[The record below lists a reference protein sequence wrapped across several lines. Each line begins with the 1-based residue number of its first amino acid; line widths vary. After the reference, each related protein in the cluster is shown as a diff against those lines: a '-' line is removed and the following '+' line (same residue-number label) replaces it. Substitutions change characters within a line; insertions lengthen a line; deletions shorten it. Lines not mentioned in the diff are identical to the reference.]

1 MNVLQ
6 AMGLLTQAIDGARK
20 LAAAIKRAG
29 EEGREQ
35 LTLDELRSFQAA
47 DDEVRSKLRAEIDRQ
62 RRLDID
68 PSS

>member
-1 MNVLQ
+1 MNILQ

-20 LAAAIKRAG
+20 LADAIKRAG
-29 EEGREQ
+29 EEGRQQ

-47 DDEVRSKLRAEIDRQ
+47 DDAVRDKLRAEIDRQ

-68 PSS
+68 PSN